1 MNYIKSLTRNEVSVN
16 FCETAY
22 GPQTINKFQQK
33 PDAALIPITFESLFA
48 SNFFQEKKKKKNL
61 ICLCTYI
68 IYFANRNLVQLV
80 RLGHFI

>member
-48 SNFFQEKKKKKNL
+48 SNFFQEKKKKKTL
-61 ICLCTYI
+61 FAYVHILYI
-68 IYFANRNLVQLV
+68 LPTETWFSW
-80 RLGHFI
+80 